1 MNPTDRRHP
10 WSRLAAAARSAPD
23 DRDPSAPFGFSTRVA
38 ALALSNNPPRS
49 SFSMV
54 FERLSWRALGVAC
67 VLMLASVAV
76 SYPAIARTSDDEV
89 TVRDPVAEVL
99 ELES

>member
-1 MNPTDRRHP
+1 MNPTDPRHP
-10 WSRLAAAARSAPD
+10 WSRLVAAARSAPD

-38 ALALSNNPPRS
+38 ALALSAPPRS
-49 SFSMV
+49 SFSLV

-67 VLMLASVAV
+67 LLMVASVAV
-76 SYPAIARTSDDEV
+76 SYPSINRTSDEEV
-89 TVRDPVAEVL
+89 TVRDPVAEML

>member
-10 WSRLAAAARSAPD
+10 WSRLVAAARSAPD
-23 DRDPSAPFGFSTRVA
+23 DRDPVAPFGFSTRIA
-38 ALALSNNPPRS
+38 ALALNAPPRS
-49 SFSMV
+49 SFSVV

-76 SYPAIARTSDDEV
+76 SYPAITRTSDDEV

>member
-1 MNPTDRRHP
+1 MNPTDPRHP
-10 WSRLAAAARSAPD
+10 WSRLVAAARSAPD

-38 ALALSNNPPRS
+38 ALALSAPPRPS
-49 SFSMV
+49 LSLV

-67 VLMLASVAV
+67 LLMLASVAV
-76 SYPAIARTSDDEV
+76 SYPAIARAFDDEV
-89 TVRDPVAEVL
+89 NVRDPVAEVL

>member
-1 MNPTDRRHP
+1 
-10 WSRLAAAARSAPD
+10 
-23 DRDPSAPFGFSTRVA
+23 
-38 ALALSNNPPRS
+38 
-49 SFSMV
+49 MV

-76 SYPAIARTSDDEV
+76 SYPSITRASDDEV

>member
-10 WSRLAAAARSAPD
+10 WSRLVAAARAAPD
-23 DRDPSAPFGFSTRVA
+23 DRDPAAPFGFATRVA
-38 ALALSNNPPRS
+38 ALALSAPPRP
-49 SFSMV
+49 SFSLV
-54 FERLSWRALGVAC
+54 FERLSLRALGVAC
-67 VLMLASVAV
+67 LLMLACVAV

-89 TVRDPVAEVL
+89 TVRDPIAEVL

>member
-10 WSRLAAAARSAPD
+10 WSRLVAAARSAPD
-23 DRDPSAPFGFSTRVA
+23 DRDPAAPFGFATRVA
-38 ALALSNNPPRS
+38 ALALSAPPRP
-49 SFSMV
+49 SFSLV
-54 FERLSWRALGVAC
+54 FERLSLRALGVAC
-67 VLMLASVAV
+67 LLMLACVAV

-89 TVRDPVAEVL
+89 AVRDPIAEVL

>member
-10 WSRLAAAARSAPD
+10 WSRLVAAARSAPD
-23 DRDPSAPFGFSTRVA
+23 DRDPAAPFGFSTRVA
-38 ALALSNNPPRS
+38 ALALSAPPRA
-49 SFSMV
+49 SFSLM

-67 VLMLASVAV
+67 LLMLASVIANY
-76 SYPAIARTSDDEV
+76 SAITRPPDEEV
-89 TVRDPVAEVL
+89 TMRDPIAEVL

>member
-1 MNPTDRRHP
+1 MNPTDPRHP
-10 WSRLAAAARSAPD
+10 WSRLVAAARSAPD

-38 ALALSNNPPRS
+38 ALALSAPPRS
-49 SFSMV
+49 SFSLV

-67 VLMLASVAV
+67 LLMLASVAANY
-76 SYPAIARTSDDEV
+76 SAITRPPEEEV
-89 TVRDPVAEVL
+89 TLRDPVAEVL

>member
-10 WSRLAAAARSAPD
+10 WSRLVAAARSAPD
-23 DRDPSAPFGFSTRVA
+23 ERDPAAPFGFSTRVA
-38 ALALSNNPPRS
+38 ALALSAPPRS
-49 SFSMV
+49 SFSLV

-67 VLMLASVAV
+67 LLMLASVAANYSV
-76 SYPAIARTSDDEV
+76 ITRTSEDEV
-89 TVRDPVAEVL
+89 TVRDPVTEVL

>member
-10 WSRLAAAARSAPD
+10 WSRLVAAARSAPD
-23 DRDPSAPFGFSTRVA
+23 ERDPSAPLGFSTRVA
-38 ALALSNNPPRS
+38 ALALSAPPRS
-49 SFSMV
+49 SFSAV
-54 FERLSWRALGVAC
+54 FEQLSWRALGVAC
-67 VLMLASVAV
+67 ALMLASVAV
-76 SYPAIARTSDDEV
+76 SYPSVTRASDDEV